1 MKAVLDWIAREPAM
15 VVALVLALV
24 NTIWNINA
32 DQAVQIQTIVEAVIV
47 LVAGKVVRE
56 QVTPVSK
63 LPPSMRG

>member
-15 VVALVLALV
+15 VVALVLAIV
-24 NTIWNINA
+24 NTIWNVTA

-63 LPPSMRG
+63 LPPSARG